1 MSTDV
6 KDTIMATLTQR
17 HPVRYDATRVITSHA
32 DALAQRAFDRCIDLP
47 SRIPKPRVQGL
58 TFVLDKGMS
67 ELYLQDFLEDAGP
80 YIDLVKLGW
89 GTSRLFDAERLR
101 AKIRTLRAHDIRV
114 SPGGTL
120 MELAVVQDCVPAFLQ
135 DVAALGFTCVE
146 VSDGTIEMP
155 HAAKL
160 RLIRAALQMG
170 LEVVSEVGKKSPV
183 EDRNLPMGTRIAQA
197 AAELEAGSW
206 KVIVEG
212 RESGNVGVYAGDG
225 TVQEQDVDALV
236 QTIGLD
242 NLIFEAPQKS
252 QQIWFCKQYGNQ
264 VNLGNIAPADVIP
277 VETLRT
283 GLRADTLNMFHDIR
297 SAC

>member
-1 MSTDV
+1 
-6 KDTIMATLTQR
+6 MATQTLQ
-17 HPVRYDATRVITSHA
+17 HPTNFDGHYAVSSHA
-32 DALAQRAFDRCIDLP
+32 DTLAQRAFDNCIALP
-47 SRIPKPRVQGL
+47 LRMSKPRTQGL

-67 ELYLQDFLEDAGP
+67 ELYLRDYLEDVCP

-101 AKIRTLRAHDIRV
+101 AKIRILRDHDIRV

-120 MELAVVQDCVPAFLQ
+120 MELAVVQACVPAFLRE
-135 DVAALGFTCVE
+135 VVALGFTCVE
-146 VSDGTIEMP
+146 ISDGTIQMP
-155 HAAKL
+155 HTAKR
-160 RLIRAALQMG
+160 RLIRTARQAG

-183 EDRNLPMGTRIAQA
+183 EDQNLRMDTRIAQA

-225 TVQEQDVDALV
+225 TVQEHDVDALV
-236 QTIGLD
+236 QAIGLD

-283 GLRADTLNMFHDIR
+283 GLRADTLKIFH
-297 SAC
+297 

>member
-1 MSTDV
+1 
-6 KDTIMATLTQR
+6 MATLTLQ
-17 HPVRYDATRVITSHA
+17 HPTRFDEDQVVTVHSGE
-32 DALAQRAFDRCIDLP
+32 LAQRAFDGCITLP
-47 SRIPKPRVQGL
+47 SWMLKPRAQGL

-67 ELYLQDFLEDAGP
+67 ELYMQDYLEDAAP

-89 GTSRLFDAERLR
+89 GTSRLFSTERLR
-101 AKIRTLRAHDIRV
+101 TKIETLRDYDIRV

-135 DVAALGFTCVE
+135 EVVALGFTCVE
-146 VSDGTIEMP
+146 VSDGTIQMP
-155 HAAKL
+155 HDAKL
-160 RLIRAALQMG
+160 RLIRAARQVG
-170 LEVVSEVGKKSPV
+170 LEVVSEVGKKSPM
-183 EDRNLPMGTRIAQA
+183 EDQNLLMSTRIAQA

-212 RESGNVGVYAGDG
+212 RESGNVGVFASDG
-225 TVQEQDVDALV
+225 AVQEDDVEALV
-236 QTIGLD
+236 QAIGLD

-283 GLRADTLNMFHDIR
+283 GLRADTLKVFH
-297 SAC
+297 

>member
-1 MSTDV
+1 
-6 KDTIMATLTQR
+6 MATLTQP
-17 HPVRYDATRVITSHA
+17 HQTRFDEDPMITSYA
-32 DALAQRAFDRCIDLP
+32 DMSALRAFDTCITLP
-47 SRIPKPRVQGL
+47 SRMPKPRTQGL

-67 ELYLQDFLEDAGP
+67 ELYLQDFLEDTAP

-101 AKIRTLRAHDIRV
+101 AKIRLLKDHDIRV

-135 DVAALGFTCVE
+135 EVAALGFTCVE

-155 HAAKL
+155 HDAKL
-160 RLIRAALQMG
+160 RLIRMARQAG
-170 LEVVSEVGKKSPV
+170 LDVVSEVGKKSPV
-183 EDRNLPMGTRIAQA
+183 EDQNLLMDTRVAQA

-212 RESGNVGVYAGDG
+212 RESGNVGIYAGDG
-225 TVQEQDVDALV
+225 AVQENDVEALV
-236 QTIGLD
+236 QAIGLD

-252 QQIWFCKQYGNQ
+252 QQIWFCKQYGSQ

-283 GLRADTLNMFHDIR
+283 GLRADTLKVFH
-297 SAC
+297 